1 MESVH
6 AVDFEMAQQL
16 FEQCRGHGGVVDDAH
31 GRTAPTVA
39 DSLGHLLRQSGVEV
53 VVDLHLGVASE
64 LEAVADSTGRSAILE
79 WVAKDDDSDTDG
91 SARELKVYYND
102 DDAALGT
109 YEERNDFQYVTN
121 FIVTPDYYSN
131 EESMKGYDRYQAIE
145 KAINSDGSNVNG
157 VVTADEAMDVLKM
170 VGRRKWDKEQGKS
183 DSNSITVWSALYN
196 LTDRTVTW
204 VSNEEYGNS
213 DAIFKLGF

>member
-64 LEAVADSTGRSAILE
+64 LEAVGGIL
-79 WVAKDDDSDTDG
+79 
-91 SARELKVYYND
+91 
-102 DDAALGT
+102 
-109 YEERNDFQYVTN
+109 
-121 FIVTPDYYSN
+121 
-131 EESMKGYDRYQAIE
+131 
-145 KAINSDGSNVNG
+145 
-157 VVTADEAMDVLKM
+157 VVIGA
-170 VGRRKWDKEQGKS
+170 GKEQGQAVAHHIVDVHEAHGAVVGGKTQEATHPVHGQL
-183 DSNSITVWSALYN
+183 DDGVVAVVALPQGHRQVDAAVAIVVEVLGGLEPLRVYEPGEGAPVVALYEMLLFRSEVQLVDELYVLPGKVVDN
-196 LTDRTVTW
+196 LFDGAGIVLAE
-204 VSNEEYGNS
+204 V
-213 DAIFKLGF
+213 